1 MLERKMVE
9 IKPVVIIAALNKM
22 PIKERDSVLED
33 LFASTSQE
41 YLKKHQRGYRDYKAT
56 MVKIH

>member
-33 LFASTSQE
+33 LFASTSQ
-41 YLKKHQRGYRDYKAT
+41 KNT
-56 MVKIH
+56 